1 MEDVARRRLR
11 LVWTW
16 LLLWTWLPLLAYAG
30 YLVYLSSQ
38 PVYQFPPPP
47 FWQAD
52 KVVHFGMYSLLGG
65 LGGRAAA
72 RSRLGRRAPLVLA
85 ACAAFALFDEWYQQ
99 FTPGRSS
106 DPFDALADLLGAAA
120 GFVLVLRYHPARH
133 VSRHSSLR

>member
-106 DPFDALADLLGAAA
+106 DPFDALADLLGATT
-120 GFVLVLRYHPARH
+120 GFLLVLRYHPARH
-133 VSRHSSLR
+133 VSRHPPLR